1 MTPQITNRHNP
12 DDETKAWWQ
21 RDIST
26 YLLIGGLL
34 LFNIAIFVSPA
45 LLDYGIVRIVRVLD
59 FRLWPWWYFLVLV
72 VIVVFSIRWFI
83 IAKAWYND
91 DLDEIDFLSAKK
103 FLLMSITVTA
113 ELFIL
118 ILLHA
123 TALLKILYW
132 PLWLWFRFGTYS
144 HTAAFAFLLFVVAV
158 VVTLYVF
165 KEWLAFVLRPK

>member
-1 MTPQITNRHNP
+1 MTLQVNKKPTPESER
-12 DDETKAWWQ
+12 EAWWKW
-21 RDIST
+21 DASVWM
-26 YLLIGGLL
+26 LLGGLL
-34 LFNIAIFVSPA
+34 LLSTALISPRVFDAIFV
-45 LLDYGIVRIVRVLD
+45 GIVRALD

-72 VIVVFSIRWFI
+72 VIVAFSIKWFM

-91 DLDEIDFLSAKK
+91 DLDEVDFLSAKK
-103 FLLMSITVTA
+103 FLLMSITITA
-113 ELFIL
+113 ELLIM

-123 TALLKILYW
+123 TTLVRILYW
-132 PLWLWFRFGTYS
+132 PLWIWFRFGTYS